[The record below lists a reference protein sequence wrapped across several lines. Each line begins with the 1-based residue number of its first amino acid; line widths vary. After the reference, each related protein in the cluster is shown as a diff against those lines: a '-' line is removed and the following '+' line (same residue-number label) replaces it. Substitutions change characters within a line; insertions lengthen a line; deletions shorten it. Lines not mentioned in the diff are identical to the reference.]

1 MTDLIKLK
9 SDSQTQADN
18 QVPITNRIKFIT
30 PSKQIESL
38 SLNPIT
44 QIGNFQSLNQDDEL
58 KKTREDIKDYHYQ
71 FLADILASKK
81 SSGLF
86 TNRKY
91 LGPAITDLH
100 FTIFGNKGAPDK
112 NDKIDNIIDFYT
124 KKYVPRQSRNHAAV
138 TINVTDIDITLKS
151 NSNVFG
157 VTKNDYLSDDDS
169 EEEIDF

>member
-1 MTDLIKLK
+1 MTDLSKIK
-9 SDSQTQADN
+9 SQSQIQGYN
-18 QVPITNRIKFIT
+18 QTNSNMKIRFIT
-30 PSKQIESL
+30 PSKQVENL

-44 QIGNFQSLNQDDEL
+44 HIGNFQSLNQDDEL

-100 FTIFGNKGAPDK
+100 LTIFGNKGPSDK

-124 KKYVPRQSRNHAAV
+124 KKYIPRQSRNHAAV
-138 TINVTDIDITLKS
+138 TINVTDTDITLKS
-151 NSNVFG
+151 NSDVFG
-157 VTKNDYLSDDDS
+157 VTKTNYLSDDDS